1 MGKAIQHFTKDYEHH
16 ESQRRRVKQEVIR
29 TSITAP
35 RIVKFRKGGLL
46 PLIYSNI
53 LFPFFSHVTYNETKH
68 ISGYDEIIIGVG
80 KERYLKGGFSK
91 SKIQIQESIKIWA
104 QKCAHRTTVT
114 STIKVF
120 FHLNKFAI
128 IAMGSLLWMNV
139 GHENICFMPG
149 ESAINIFRC
158 GVNVYLNFIGIW
170 QKC

>member
-1 MGKAIQHFTKDYEHH
+1 MYIISFVGKAIQHFTKDYEHH

-68 ISGYDEIIIGVG
+68 ILGYDEIIIGVE

-114 STIKVF
+114 STIKIFPIWINLQSLPWVPCYEWMWDMETFVSCTANQPLTF
-120 FHLNKFAI
+120 FDAGL
-128 IAMGSLLWMNV
+128 
-139 GHENICFMPG
+139 P
-149 ESAINIFRC
+149 
-158 GVNVYLNFIGIW
+158 FI
-170 QKC
+170 